1 MRKRRSDIRTVTLS
15 RAWDL
20 TVRDAERIAALTGIA
35 GVRFAPA
42 ITRGNG
48 GPRIAVARLRDWRGA
63 RFCAAER
70 KEVVA

>member
-1 MRKRRSDIRTVTLS
+1 MKQVVLS
-15 RAWDL
+15 RAWGL
-20 TVRDAERIAALTGIA
+20 SVKDANKIAALTGIT
-35 GVRFAPA
+35 GVRFTPA

-48 GPRIAVARLRDWRGA
+48 GPRIAAARLRDWRGA